1 MDKLFGWERFCENIP
16 QTLPYLSVTFRIVVY
31 ATGFGVLLAAF
42 IVLAELKKIPVL
54 NPFFKVYV
62 SFMRGTPMLVQLM
75 IIYYGIPA
83 LIDPVFGTNI
93 NRGFSAVT
101 FAYITFI
108 LNQGAFLSAIFY
120 GAITSIP
127 YGQTEAGFSVG
138 LTELQTF
145 RRILLP
151 QMVRIALPP
160 FGSDLV
166 GLFQNSSLVFLIGVT
181 DIMGRAKSIGAATKH
196 VLEAY
201 VFVVIIYIVISLT
214 IRLLFYYLNT
224 KLEYGRE
231 GVK

>member
-1 MDKLFGWERFCENIP
+1 MDKLFGWERFFENIP
-16 QTLPYLSVTFRIVVY
+16 KILPYLSVTFQIVVY

-108 LNQGAFLSAIFY
+108 LNQGAFLSAIFTVQSHPFPM
-120 GAITSIP
+120 GRQRRA
-127 YGQTEAGFSVG
+127 SVWD
-138 LTELQTF
+138 LRSF
-145 RRILLP
+145 R
-151 QMVRIALPP
+151 P
-160 FGSDLV
+160 FGGS
-166 GLFQNSSLVFLIGVT
+166 FCP
-181 DIMGRAKSIGAATKH
+181 RW
-196 VLEAY
+196 
-201 VFVVIIYIVISLT
+201 
-214 IRLLFYYLNT
+214 
-224 KLEYGRE
+224 
-231 GVK
+231 